1 MKQQKKNNASTAGE
15 QGRYSADNKH
25 FKGTLLCDP
34 KVDHYG
40 DSTGATGNFFTGEK
54 QMSDGR
60 KNGMT
65 IYAHETIAAIQSL
78 FLCAASSVVNPR

>member
-1 MKQQKKNNASTAGE
+1 VKQQKKNNASTPGE

-40 DSTGATGNFFTGEK
+40 DSTGATGNFFTDAK
-54 QMSDGR
+54 QMLDEKMEG
-60 KNGMT
+60 
-65 IYAHETIAAIQSL
+65 QS
-78 FLCAASSVVNPR
+78 VRTK